1 MGYLS
6 SVGMVGEYYGGCGT
20 EMIIE
25 VVGGVYSGVLGS
37 VLRAA

>member
-25 VVGGVYSGVLGS
+25 VVGVYSGVLGS